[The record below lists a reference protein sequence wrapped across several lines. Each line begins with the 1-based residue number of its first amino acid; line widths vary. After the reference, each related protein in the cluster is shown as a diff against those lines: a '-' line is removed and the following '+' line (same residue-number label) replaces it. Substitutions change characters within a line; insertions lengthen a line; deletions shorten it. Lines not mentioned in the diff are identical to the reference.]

1 MKQAMGHIWV
11 RDQILLTFDSLA
23 GLPKWRNVKTSPNYS
38 LKQTAM
44 NNEFISEG
52 RRKVIGYNGSGEN
65 TETSFQTGEILG
77 SQRKENNAGKNQGKH
92 HEGDSI

>member
-1 MKQAMGHIWV
+1 MVKQAMGHIWV

-44 NNEFISEG
+44 NNESISEG
-52 RRKVIGYNGSGEN
+52 RRKESDWAPSN
-65 TETSFQTGEILG
+65 
-77 SQRKENNAGKNQGKH
+77 KNR
-92 HEGDSI
+92 S

>member
-1 MKQAMGHIWV
+1 MVKQAMGHIWG

-52 RRKVIGYNGSGEN
+52 RRKVIGPQA
-65 TETSFQTGEILG
+65 TKTGAKKPSMLVFL
-77 SQRKENNAGKNQGKH
+77 KENETEDPK
-92 HEGDSI
+92 